1 MFKEGE
7 LIKIKSE
14 LLDKD
19 NFEKFKNFY
28 VDIPNSIKR
37 VRLKDVADFIIRE
50 SYTEIFKDNGKR
62 IRTVLGSLDKKK
74 LTSAEFLKKMKSSFE
89 KVKKI
94 GVNIDIKGEQKSNK
108 QIQKEMI
115 EAGVIAM
122 FLIFIALVW
131 MFNSTI
137 LSLIVLSTIPL
148 SVLGVLIGNLIMG
161 LNLTMPGLLGL
172 VGLSGVVVND
182 GIIMIDFIKKT
193 NSLKEAVILASLRLR
208 PIFLTS
214 ITTVLGLMTLMFFAS
229 GQSVILQPM
238 AISLGFGVAWA
249 TVLNLFYVP
258 ILYAVIYRV
267 K

>member
-1 MFKEGE
+1 MFKGDE

-14 LLDKD
+14 LLNKD
-19 NFEKFKNFY
+19 SFEKFKDFY
-28 VDIPNSIKR
+28 VDIPGTAKK
-37 VRLKDVADFIIRE
+37 VRLKDIADFTIRP
-50 SYTEIFKDNGKR
+50 SYTEIFKDNGVR
-62 IRTVLGSLDKKK
+62 IRTVFCSLDKKK
-74 LTSAEFLKKMKSSFE
+74 LTSAEFLKKMKTTFD
-89 KVKKI
+89 KVKNL
-94 GVNIDIKGEQKSNK
+94 GVNIDIKGEQKSNR
-108 QIQKEMI
+108 QIQKEMA
-115 EAGVIAM
+115 EAGIIAL

-131 MFNSTI
+131 MFDSAT
-137 LSLIVLSTIPL
+137 LSLVVLSTIPL
-148 SVLGVLIGNLIMG
+148 SVLGVLVGNLLMG

-193 NSLKEAVILASLRLR
+193 RNLKEAVMLASLRLR

-238 AISLGFGVAWA
+238 AIALGFGVAWA

-258 ILYAVIYRV
+258 VLYAVIYRI